1 MFSTL
6 LAKIFSKLFLF
17 GLSPL
22 AVQSSFYWGGLVT
35 GDATLAPYSADEFHD
50 IWRKLF
56 QRDRTLEGVLPDYL
70 NELAVTN
77 PAGVTIRTAS
87 GGALVDGTF
96 FDNTANVDQ
105 VVVAP
110 GGGSNFY
117 RVVLE
122 KDWALQTVRIA
133 LLGPNVAVPDA
144 VTQNDG
150 VTWEISLA
158 TIEIT
163 SGSVVTVTDDRT
175 YMHFNTEVNSAM
187 IAANAITNA
196 KMADDAIDTDELVDL
211 AVTNAKLAAGAALAN
226 ILPSDGAG
234 SGLDADLLDGQHGA
248 YYQNIL
254 TTLSASSDIALTNTA
269 VLIPG
274 MTGNFTTGTY
284 LVIASIPF
292 IIQGTSGQYA
302 DINLQLFLDAVLQN
316 GEAHDKDDIDA
327 SNRDRLA
334 TLTYAWRVVV
344 SGTQAIQVRAS
355 KVAGST
361 ATVQTRWQ
369 IDKAQI
375 MFVNP

>member
-1 MFSTL
+1 MAQTSW
-6 LAKIFSKLFLF
+6 
-17 GLSPL
+17 P
-22 AVQSSFYWGGLVT
+22 WGGLIT
-35 GDATLAPYSADEFHD
+35 GDATLAPYSADEWSD

-133 LLGPNVAVPDA
+133 LLGPNVVAPDA
-144 VTQNDG
+144 VTQVDG

-158 TIEIT
+158 TVEIT

-175 YMHFNTEVNSAM
+175 YLHFNTEVITAM
-187 IAANAITNA
+187 LANNAVTNP
-196 KMADDAIDTDELVDL
+196 KMADDAVDTDEIVDL
-211 AVTNAKLAAGAALAN
+211 AVTNAKMAAGAALAN
-226 ILPSDGAG
+226 ILPVDGAG

-248 YYQNIL
+248 YYQNAL
-254 TTLSASSDIALTNTA
+254 TTLSATSDIALTNA
-269 VLIPG
+269 PVLIPG

-292 IIQGTSGQYA
+292 LVQGTSGQYA
-302 DINLQLFLDAVLQN
+302 DVKIQLYLDAVLQN
-316 GEAHDKDDIDA
+316 GEAHDLDDIDA
-327 SNRDRLA
+327 SNRDRTI
-334 TLTYAWRVVV
+334 TLCYSWKVVV
-344 SGTQAIQVRAS
+344 SGTQTIQIRAM
-355 KVAGST
+355 KEAGAT
-361 ATVQTRWQ
+361 ATVTTIWQ
-369 IDKAQI
+369 LDKTQV

>member
-1 MFSTL
+1 MAQTSW
-6 LAKIFSKLFLF
+6 
-17 GLSPL
+17 P
-22 AVQSSFYWGGLVT
+22 WGGLIT
-35 GDATLAPYSADEFHD
+35 GDATLAPYSADEWSD

-133 LLGPNVAVPDA
+133 LLGPNVAAPDA
-144 VTQNDG
+144 VTQVDG

-158 TIEIT
+158 TVEIT

-175 YMHFNTEVNSAM
+175 YLHFNTEVITAM
-187 IAANAITNA
+187 LANNAVTNP
-196 KMADDAIDTDELVDL
+196 KMADDAVDTDEIVDL
-211 AVTNAKLAAGAALAN
+211 AVTNAKMAVGAALAN

-248 YYQNIL
+248 YYQNTL
-254 TTLSASSDIALTNTA
+254 ATLSATSDIALTNAA

-274 MTGNFTTGTY
+274 MSVVLTTGTY
-284 LVIASIPF
+284 LIIASIPF

-302 DINLQLFLDAVLQN
+302 DINLQLFVDGGVEN
-316 GEAHDKDDIDA
+316 GEAHDQDDIDA

-334 TLTYAWRVVV
+334 TLNYAWKLVVAG
-344 SGTQAIQVRAS
+344 SQTIEIRAS

-361 ATVQTRWQ
+361 ATVNTRWQ